1 MALVSES
8 PYKTNYEI
16 MALENDQHTHTANER
31 VKGKEK
37 RGKTFGELATEQPN
51 NHNKKILKW

>member
-1 MALVSES
+1 
-8 PYKTNYEI
+8 